1 MDKLGKYILIA
12 IIITVVGFIVWYFSD
27 IVIYILISAVLSLIG
42 KPLVDGLT
50 KAKIGHWELPKWF
63 AATVT
68 LCTMWAIVAV
78 LISFLTPLIYDKV
91 KLITS
96 QGVTSIN
103 SFVDKP
109 LADIT
114 AFLAQNNINTGLTDH
129 GSIITTELYAKLS
142 SFFDLTLNGVTSI
155 IDSVVSLFVAL
166 FSISF
171 ITFFFL
177 KEDHLFKSIV
187 LNLFPPKFAK
197 GADQAINKSIAL
209 LSKYFIGLVLESF
222 IKVVIITLG
231 LYFMGIDFATSL
243 IVALISGVLNV
254 IPYIGPLIGA
264 GVGIL
269 LALTSDGIVVTQMYP
284 LFWQMVILF
293 SAFQLVDNVILQP
306 YIYSSSVKAHP
317 LEIFIV
323 ILLAGSMAGVM
334 GMLLA
339 IPAYTVL
346 RVFAKTFFQNLS
358 VVQKLTDKI

>member
-12 IIITVVGFIVWYFSD
+12 IIVTVIGFLVWYFSN
-27 IVIYILISAVLSLIG
+27 IVVYILISAVLSLIG
-42 KPLVDGLT
+42 KPLVDTLT
-50 KAKIGHWELPKWF
+50 KAKIWKWELPKWL
-63 AATVT
+63 AATIT
-68 LCTMWAIVAV
+68 LCAMWAVVAA
-78 LISFLTPLIYDKV
+78 LIGFLTPLIYDKV
-91 KLITS
+91 KIITT
-96 QGVTSIN
+96 QGMASVN

-109 LADIT
+109 LHDIAT
-114 AFLAQNNINTGLTDH
+114 FLAQNNINTGLTDH
-129 GSIITTELYAKLS
+129 GSLITTELYAKLS
-142 SFFDLTLNGVTSI
+142 SFFDLTISSVTSI
-155 IDSVVSLFVAL
+155 IDSLVGLFVAL

-177 KEDHLFKSIV
+177 KEDHLFKSMV
-187 LNLFPPKFAK
+187 LNLFPQRYEKNAN
-197 GADQAINKSIAL
+197 QAIDKSINL
-209 LSKYFIGLVLESF
+209 LSKYFIGLMLESF
-222 IKVVIITLG
+222 IKVFVIALG
-231 LYFMGIDFATSL
+231 LYFMGIDFATSI

-269 LALTSDGIVVTQMYP
+269 LVLTSDGVLVTQMYP

-293 SAFQLVDNVILQP
+293 SAFQLVDNIILQP

-317 LEIFIV
+317 LEIFLV

-346 RVFAKTFFQNLS
+346 RVFAKTFFQNFS

>member
-12 IIITVVGFIVWYFSD
+12 IIITVVGFIVWYFGN

-42 KPLVDGLT
+42 KPVVDRLT
-50 KAKIGHWELPKWF
+50 KAKIGHSELPKWL
-63 AATVT
+63 AATIT
-68 LCTMWAIVAV
+68 LCVIWAIVAL

-96 QGVTSIN
+96 QNATSLHG
-103 SFVDKP
+103 FVDKP

-114 AFLAQNNINTGLTDH
+114 AFLAQNNINTGLTDY
-129 GSIITTELYAKLS
+129 GSTITTELYTKIT

-155 IDSVVSLFVAL
+155 IDSLVSLFVAL

-177 KEDHLFKSIV
+177 KENLLFKSIV
-187 LNLFPPKFAK
+187 LNLFPKRFAQ
-197 GADQAINKSIAL
+197 GADQAVDKSIVL
-209 LSKYFIGLVLESF
+209 ISKYFIGLMLESF
-222 IKVVIITLG
+222 IKIVIITFG
-231 LYFMGIDFATSL
+231 LYFIGIDFATSL
-243 IVALISGVLNV
+243 IVAIISGVLNV

-264 GVGIL
+264 GVGII
-269 LALTSDGIVVTQMYP
+269 LALTSAGVVATQVYP
-284 LFWQMVILF
+284 LFWQMIILF

-346 RVFAKTFFQNLS
+346 RVFAKTFFQDLN